1 MLLVSVRYGAAYH
14 TQRSPIDSNVYIAHQ
29 NWNSVALIN
38 DFAVGLDVI
47 VLWRLCTTDQFGC
60 TIGNAADGEYGVA
73 NVWLWVLSNGP
84 SGSTVARVS
93 QFLKRTKFDYV
104 SDPGFNN

>member
-60 TIGNAADGEYGVA
+60 TIGNAAGGEYGAHMLGSGRDPPRFSVRIDF
-73 NVWLWVLSNGP
+73 SN
-84 SGSTVARVS
+84 
-93 QFLKRTKFDYV
+93 
-104 SDPGFNN
+104 